1 MISMSYSSN
10 TSSWKP
16 RRRVELIFTK
26 KDIYNSNLEALRKF
40 GRSRGNTTIKIIL
53 PWNTSY
59 IIPKTI
65 SAVLY
70 DEQEQPSL
78 SFKKSQWK

>member
-53 PWNTSY
+53 P
-59 IIPKTI
+59 
-65 SAVLY
+65 
-70 DEQEQPSL
+70 
-78 SFKKSQWK
+78 